1 HLRIAEGR
9 LQILNHPWQDPM
21 RPPPILPWIKSI
33 SQGMKSVADT
43 AGEAIPSP
51 FLRVA
56 LKYIPSA
63 LWTPEGQIPIVHVP
77 MRWARRL
84 RCKWRQLRLALQR
97 RRRPAPPCSQP
108 RRNTAT
114 H

>member
-1 HLRIAEGR
+1 
-9 LQILNHPWQDPM
+9 
-21 RPPPILPWIKSI
+21 I

-97 RRRPAPPCSQP
+97 RRRPASLRSQP